1 MDIVYVDIKTWENC
15 VVKFGCNFVL
25 TIRQY
30 FYLLVGKGKAVL
42 RVDGVHRYISQLEGP
57 FY

>member
-1 MDIVYVDIKTWENC
+1 MDIIYVDIMTWENC

-25 TIRQY
+25 IIGQY
-30 FYLLVGKGKAVL
+30 FYLLVGKGKG
-42 RVDGVHRYISQLEGP
+42 VDGVYRYISQLEGP